1 MRTGALVAGP
11 WNANPFLVVDA
22 VTPEVEVEHFAP
34 DAAEAID
41 PGRLAEAE
49 LQVVVQAELFSW
61 NEIMRLKVWVVVM
74 AQVVVGRPVSNP
86 GTDLAFFSAQNSCQ
100 LLRTGAGLFLIMCD

>member
-34 DAAEAID
+34 DAAEAIN
-41 PGRLAEAE
+41 PRRLAEAE

-74 AQVVVGRPVSNP
+74 AQVVVGRSVSNP
-86 GTDLAFFSAQNSCQ
+86 ETDLGFFQ
-100 LLRTGAGLFLIMCD
+100 LRIPVNCFALGPGFF